1 MRKIDMHCH
10 ILPGLDDGATSL
22 SSSIQMIKIAK
33 RQNIKALIATP
44 HYSNQFQNDD
54 PEKIKSLCNTLEQ
67 KAQEVVDPRFRIFP
81 GQEIFNSEDIVEKL
95 KSGKALTMAGS
106 DYVLVEF
113 LPSAP
118 YSGIFRAIQSLI
130 LNQYMPILAHVER
143 YGVLR
148 EKGRIEELRDM
159 GAYMQVNYRSVGGKW
174 YEEKTRWCRKMLK
187 EGNIHFLGTD
197 MHNTQNRSPD
207 TLEADLWMDK
217 HLEAS
222 YIKELSYEN
231 PRKIIKHEKI

>member
-10 ILPGLDDGATSL
+10 ILPGLDDGAASL
-22 SSSIQMIKIAK
+22 SASIQMIKIAK
-33 RQNIKALIATP
+33 EQNIKALIATP

-54 PEKIKSLCNTLEQ
+54 PEKIKRLCSTLEQ
-67 KAQEVVDPRFRIFP
+67 KIQEEVDSRFKIFP

-95 KSGKALTMAGS
+95 KRGKALTMAGS

-113 LPSAP
+113 LPSVP
-118 YSGIFRAIQSLI
+118 YSSIFRTTQTLV

-143 YGVLR
+143 YSVLR
-148 EKGRIEELRDM
+148 EKGRIEELQEM
-159 GAYMQVNYRSVGGKW
+159 GAYMQMNYRSVVGRW
-174 YEEKTRWCRKMLK
+174 YDEKTRWCRKMLK

-197 MHNTQNRSPD
+197 MHNTRSRSPD
-207 TLEADLWMDK
+207 TMEADLWLDK

-222 YIKELSYEN
+222 YIEELTYEN